1 MHKYVHITKGFF
13 CIWQNCVG
21 SAAGPCLSGWL
32 NVILK
37 ILVLRENHSIWGH
50 NFFFNPNITKVIV
63 IKSTDNRGP
72 PVYVQ
77 YIVTMYASM
86 YKLTSIG

>member
-1 MHKYVHITKGFF
+1 MHQYVHITKGFF

-21 SAAGPCLSGWL
+21 SAAGPCLSEWL
-32 NVILK
+32 SVILK
-37 ILVLRENHSIWGH
+37 ILVLWENHSIWGH
-50 NFFFNPNITKVIV
+50 NFFSIIV